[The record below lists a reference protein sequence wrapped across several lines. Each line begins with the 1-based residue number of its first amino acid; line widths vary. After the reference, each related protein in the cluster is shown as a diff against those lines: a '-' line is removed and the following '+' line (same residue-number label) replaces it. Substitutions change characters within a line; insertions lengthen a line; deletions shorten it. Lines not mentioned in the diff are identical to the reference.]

1 MDVNQINRRKK
12 TQSLMMSGGRPAM
25 KPRPQ
30 TVTNAGSCYVY
41 IYIVDKQT
49 VNEGGIYRSRKTV
62 CASIWA
68 GVAE

>member
-1 MDVNQINRRKK
+1 
-12 TQSLMMSGGRPAM
+12 M